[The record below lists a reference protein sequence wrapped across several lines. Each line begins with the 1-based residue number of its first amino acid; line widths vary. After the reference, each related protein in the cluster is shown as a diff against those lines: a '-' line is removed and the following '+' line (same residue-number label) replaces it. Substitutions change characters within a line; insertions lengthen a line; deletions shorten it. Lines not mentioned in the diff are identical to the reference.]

1 MGDRIR
7 RGTRYASPAI
17 LCGAGSSTGPGPPKN
32 AMRLDVSLQQRL
44 SQQLRLAPQIIQ
56 SIEILQLPAMDLKEL
71 IENELQENEVLE
83 VEEAPRDALPAAD
96 ERRVGVDEEGTDED
110 AEGVF
115 ERLEGLVEADRSR
128 GRLSRA
134 AGEEASD
141 RKWEAM
147 QNTAAPSESLAEHL
161 EEQLDLLDLA
171 PAVRAAADAIVWNL
185 DDGGLLRTPLEE
197 VAAGMD
203 EPATLETLE
212 EALAVVRSL
221 EPAGVGARDLK
232 ECLLLQIRDDE
243 PDVDLKRRLVAGH
256 LDDLERNK
264 IPRIAKALGVTV
276 ERVYELRAGLR
287 HLTLRPGARYG
298 ATPVAYIRPDVVVEW
313 EDGDYLV
320 RLENDWVPRLGLSPR
335 YRQMLAEA
343 RGDPKLREY
352 VKRKVDAAKWLIEA
366 IAQRENTL
374 ERVAKEIVR
383 RQRDFLDFGL
393 SHLRPLKMQE
403 VADALGIHVSTVS
416 RAISDKHVQ
425 THRGI
430 FPLKFFFTGGTE
442 NDDGAVESRV
452 SIKERVRAIIGAED
466 AAAPL
471 SDDDVARRLTE
482 ESGLEIARRTVT
494 KYRKALR
501 IPSSRQRRVWKG

>member
-1 MGDRIR
+1 
-7 RGTRYASPAI
+7 
-17 LCGAGSSTGPGPPKN
+17 
-32 AMRLDVSLQQRL
+32 MRLDVSLQQRL

-71 IENELQENEVLE
+71 IENELQENEMLE
-83 VEEAPRDALPAAD
+83 VEEAPREGLPAE

-128 GRLSRA
+128 GKLSRA
-134 AGEEASD
+134 AGEEATD

-147 QNTAAPSESLAEHL
+147 QNTAAPEESLADHL
-161 EEQLDLLDLA
+161 MEQLDVLELPDD
-171 PAVRAAADAIVWNL
+171 VRAGAEAIVYNL
-185 DDGGLLRTPLEE
+185 ADGGLLRVPVEE
-197 VAAGMD
+197 VLAGMD
-203 EPATLETLE
+203 EPVSP
-212 EALAVVRSL
+212 EAMEAALTVVQGL
-221 EPAGVGARDLK
+221 DPAGVGARDLK
-232 ECLLLQIRDDE
+232 ECLLLQVRDDE
-243 PDVDLKRRLVAGH
+243 PDADLKRRLLRDH

-276 ERVYELRAGLR
+276 ERVYELRDGLR
-287 HLTLRPGARYG
+287 HVSPRPGARY
-298 ATPVAYIRPDVVVEW
+298 ASAPTAYIRPDVIVEW
-313 EDGDYLV
+313 MDGDYVV
-320 RLENDWVPRLGLSPR
+320 RLENDQVPRLGLSPR
-335 YRQMLAEA
+335 YRQLLAEA
-343 RGDPKLREY
+343 RADPKLREY

-383 RQRDFLDFGL
+383 RQRDFLDFGV

-430 FPLKFFFTGGTE
+430 FALKYFFTGGTE
-442 NDDGAVESRV
+442 NDDGGVESRV
-452 SIKERVRAIIGAED
+452 SIKERVRAIIAAED
-466 AAAPL
+466 VGNPL
-471 SDDDVARRLTE
+471 SDDEVAARLSQ

>member
-1 MGDRIR
+1 
-7 RGTRYASPAI
+7 
-17 LCGAGSSTGPGPPKN
+17 
-32 AMRLDVSLQQRL
+32 MRLDVSLQQRL

-71 IENELQENEVLE
+71 IENELQENEMLE
-83 VEEAPRDALPAAD
+83 VEEAPREGLPVE

-128 GRLSRA
+128 GKLSRA
-134 AGEEASD
+134 AGEEATD

-147 QNTAAPSESLAEHL
+147 QNTAAPEESLADHL
-161 EEQLDLLDLA
+161 MEQLDVLELPDD
-171 PAVRAAADAIVWNL
+171 VRAAAEAIVYNL
-185 DDGGLLRTPLEE
+185 ADGGLLRAPVEE
-197 VAAGMD
+197 VLAGMD
-203 EPATLETLE
+203 EPVSP
-212 EALAVVRSL
+212 EAMEAALTVVQGL
-221 EPAGVGARDLK
+221 DPAGVGARDLK
-232 ECLLLQIRDDE
+232 ECLLLQVRDDE
-243 PDVDLKRRLVAGH
+243 PDADLKRRLLRDH

-276 ERVYELRAGLR
+276 ERVYELRDGLR
-287 HLTLRPGARYG
+287 HVSPRPGARY
-298 ATPVAYIRPDVVVEW
+298 ASAPTAYIRPDVIVEW
-313 EDGDYLV
+313 MDGDYVV
-320 RLENDWVPRLGLSPR
+320 RLENDQVPRLGLSPR
-335 YRQMLAEA
+335 YRQLLAEA
-343 RGDPKLREY
+343 RADPKLREY

-383 RQRDFLDFGL
+383 RQRDFLDFGV

-430 FPLKFFFTGGTE
+430 FALKYFFTGGTE
-442 NDDGAVESRV
+442 NDDGGVESRV
-452 SIKERVRAIIGAED
+452 SIKERVRAIIAAED
-466 AAAPL
+466 VANPL
-471 SDDDVARRLTE
+471 SDDEVAARLSQ

>member
-1 MGDRIR
+1 
-7 RGTRYASPAI
+7 
-17 LCGAGSSTGPGPPKN
+17 
-32 AMRLDVSLQQRL
+32 MRLDVSLQQRL

-71 IENELQENEVLE
+71 IENELQENEMLE
-83 VEEAPRDALPAAD
+83 VEEAPREGLPAE

-128 GRLSRA
+128 GKLSRA
-134 AGEEASD
+134 AGEEATD

-147 QNTAAPSESLAEHL
+147 QNTAAPEESLADHL
-161 EEQLDLLDLA
+161 MEQLDVLDL
-171 PAVRAAADAIVWNL
+171 PDDVRAAAEAIVYNL
-185 DDGGLLRTPLEE
+185 ADGGLLRAPVEE
-197 VAAGMD
+197 VLAGMD
-203 EPATLETLE
+203 EPVSPEAMEA
-212 EALAVVRSL
+212 ALAVVQGL
-221 EPAGVGARDLK
+221 DPAGVGARDLK
-232 ECLLLQIRDDE
+232 ECLLLQVRDDE
-243 PDVDLKRRLVAGH
+243 PDADLKRRLLRDH

-276 ERVYELRAGLR
+276 ERVYELRDGLR
-287 HLTLRPGARYG
+287 HVSPRPGARY
-298 ATPVAYIRPDVVVEW
+298 ASAPTAYIRPDVIVEW
-313 EDGDYLV
+313 EDGDYVV
-320 RLENDWVPRLGLSPR
+320 RLENDQVPRLGLSPR
-335 YRQMLAEA
+335 YRQLLAEA
-343 RGDPKLREY
+343 RADPKLREY

-383 RQRDFLDFGL
+383 RQRDFLDFGV

-430 FPLKFFFTGGTE
+430 FPLKYFFTGGTE
-442 NDDGAVESRV
+442 NDDGGVESRV
-452 SIKERVRAIIGAED
+452 SIKERVRAIIAAED
-466 AAAPL
+466 AANPL
-471 SDDDVARRLTE
+471 SDDEVAARLSQ